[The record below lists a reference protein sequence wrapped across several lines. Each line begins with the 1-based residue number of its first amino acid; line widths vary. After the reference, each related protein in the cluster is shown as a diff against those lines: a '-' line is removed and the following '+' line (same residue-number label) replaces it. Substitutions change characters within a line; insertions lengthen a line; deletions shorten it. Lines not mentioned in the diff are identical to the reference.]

1 MAKVLYI
8 KANAK
13 LEGESRTY
21 QVSDKFIEK
30 YQELHPEDE
39 VVTLDL
45 YEEGIGFLPM
55 GELDELHRPQ
65 DESSKDHPILKYAH
79 QFASADKYVISAPFW
94 NLSFP
99 AILKAYLDYVS
110 VAGITFSYTLEGPV
124 GLCCGKKA
132 TYVVTRGGYYSDEP
146 YSNFEMG
153 ERYLRT
159 LLGFFGVV
167 DFETVAADGLD
178 VQGNDVEAILN
189 EAIAKAEALAV
200 KF

>member
-21 QVSDKFIEK
+21 QISDKFIEK
-30 YQELHPEDE
+30 YQELNPEDE
-39 VVTLDL
+39 IVTLDL
-45 YEEGIGFLPM
+45 YKEEIGFLPV
-55 GELDELHRPQ
+55 GQLGELHRIQ

-79 QFASADKYVISAPFW
+79 QFVAADKYVISAPFW

-110 VAGITFSYTLEGPV
+110 VAGITFAYTVDGPV
-124 GLCCGKKA
+124 GLCCGKKLV
-132 TYVVTRGGYYSDEP
+132 YVVTRGGYYSEEP

-159 LLGFFGVV
+159 LLGFLGVV
-167 DFETVAADGLD
+167 DFETIAADGLD
-178 VQGNDVEAILN
+178 VEGNDVQAIVN
-189 EAIAKAEALAV
+189 EAIGKAEALAE